1 MTSEMAKALDDM
13 RNGRI
18 VLIFDSD
25 NIERETDMV
34 VASEMVTPV
43 IIRTMRK
50 DAGGLICVTV
60 HDDIRERI
68 ETPYLADV
76 FSRVAENYPVLS
88 KLIPNDIPYDSKS
101 AFSITI
107 NHRKTFTGI
116 TDKDRALT
124 ITEFA
129 KLAGVSLN
137 QDNGWAKDEFGR
149 QFRAPG
155 HVHLLNARKELLTS
169 RIGHTEL
176 ATAMIV
182 MSGLTPTAT
191 ICEMMGDDG
200 NSLPKEEAREY
211 AIRHDLCYVEG
222 DEIVR
227 AWRNGGWFR

>member
-1 MTSEMAKALDDM
+1 MTSEIAKALGDM

-25 NIERETDMV
+25 HRERETDMV

-60 HDDIRERI
+60 HNDIRERI

-76 FSRVAENYPVLS
+76 FSRVAESYPVLS
-88 KLIPNDIPYDSKS
+88 KLVPDDIPYDSKS

-129 KLAGVSLN
+129 KLAKSSLN
-137 QDNGWAKDEFGR
+137 QDNGWGKDEFGR

-211 AIRHDLCYVEG
+211 AIRHGLCYVEG
-222 DEIVR
+222 DEIVQT
-227 AWRNGGWFR
+227 WRNGGWSR